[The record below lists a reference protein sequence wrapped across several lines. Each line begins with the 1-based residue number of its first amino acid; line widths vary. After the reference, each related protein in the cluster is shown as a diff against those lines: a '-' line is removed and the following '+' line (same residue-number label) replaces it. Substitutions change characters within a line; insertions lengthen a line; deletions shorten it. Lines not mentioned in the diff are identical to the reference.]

1 MGTMPPAWDSRAG
14 AADGAGGRAGGPSAP
29 RTAAPR
35 IELKGLAVLVGCALA
50 VLGGVLSVAGAE
62 GSDTEGSGTA
72 APAPAAGAP
81 DPPDGVAAAVPEPA
95 TESMADEDI
104 QPFLQDGLVAEWWE
118 AEVDYLDETCGDVQ
132 RTEVDDLEREAALLE
147 RPPTEGARRMR
158 SSRLT
163 GRELNRVALLGEG
176 PRDTRLLSDMGV
188 DGGWEH
194 VYATPDGVVRLA
206 YLEFG
211 SPFQACRFVEFDFLY
226 HPGTDLRIIDALPGG
241 WEAVDPETRHLHFGV
256 ADRAYLFS
264 AEVDV
269 ADDVLEAAA
278 VAQLDALEGS

>member
-1 MGTMPPAWDSRAG
+1 MGTMPPAWDSGPGAG
-14 AADGAGGRAGGPSAP
+14 DGAGGMAGAPSAP

-95 TESMADEDI
+95 SDPSTESMADEDI

-118 AEVDYLDETCGDVQ
+118 A
-132 RTEVDDLEREAALLE
+132 
-147 RPPTEGARRMR
+147 
-158 SSRLT
+158 
-163 GRELNRVALLGEG
+163 
-176 PRDTRLLSDMGV
+176 
-188 DGGWEH
+188 
-194 VYATPDGVVRLA
+194 
-206 YLEFG
+206 
-211 SPFQACRFVEFDFLY
+211 
-226 HPGTDLRIIDALPGG
+226 
-241 WEAVDPETRHLHFGV
+241 
-256 ADRAYLFS
+256 
-264 AEVDV
+264 
-269 ADDVLEAAA
+269 A